1 MVCKNILNILGE
13 TWERALRREKRGKEN
28 EEVLCVLQAV
38 TETHC

>member
-13 TWERALRREKRGKEN
+13 TWERALREKRGKEN